1 MKITKLG
8 HCCLLIE
15 IRGTRF
21 LTDPGSYTT
30 SQNTAKDIDYIVIS
44 HEHSDHLHLDSLKI
58 VLSNNPDAKVICNNS
73 VGKILEKESITFTQ
87 ISDGDSLEFNGVM
100 IAGYGTKHAPIYK
113 DYEQVENTG
122 YMFDNKL
129 FYPGDAFYNPKV
141 PVDILAF
148 PVTGPWC
155 TISQAVDYALEI
167 KPRVAFPVHDGNLV
181 RQNGITVRLP
191 NIELPKV
198 GIKFIAL
205 ELGSETEL

>member
-8 HCCLLIE
+8 HCSHIIE
-15 IRGTRF
+15 LNGKRF

-30 SQNTAKDIDYIVIS
+30 LQNESKNIDFVVIS
-44 HEHSDHLHLDSLKI
+44 HEHTDHLHVDSVKTILE
-58 VLSNNPDAKVICNNS
+58 NNPGAKIICNDS
-73 VGKILEKESITFTQ
+73 VGKILEKDSIKY
-87 ISDGDSLEFNGVM
+87 IKVSDGEVYDAQGVE
-100 IAGYGTKHAPIYK
+100 IAGYGIKHAPIFR

-155 TISQAVDYALEI
+155 KISEAMDYVLDI
-167 KPRVAFPVHDGNLV
+167 KPRVAFQVHDGNLV

-191 NIELPKV
+191 NIFLPQNNIEFV
-198 GIKFIAL
+198 SL
-205 ELGSETEL
+205 EIGKETEL

>member
-30 SQNTAKDIDYIVIS
+30 SQNT
-44 HEHSDHLHLDSLKI
+44 
-58 VLSNNPDAKVICNNS
+58 
-73 VGKILEKESITFTQ
+73 
-87 ISDGDSLEFNGVM
+87 
-100 IAGYGTKHAPIYK
+100 
-113 DYEQVENTG
+113 
-122 YMFDNKL
+122 
-129 FYPGDAFYNPKV
+129 
-141 PVDILAF
+141 
-148 PVTGPWC
+148 
-155 TISQAVDYALEI
+155 AVDYALEI

-198 GIKFIAL
+198 GIRFIAL